1 MLNSKT
7 LHEVLQYSANA
18 FANNPFVAFVGE
30 KPLTFSD
37 FSLRVKDVQDIL
49 VSRGVSYQDKVV
61 VLGQNSPSWT
71 IAYISVVDMGA
82 VAVPLLPDF
91 SSEEIANCINH
102 SDART
107 AFISE
112 RLMEKIDIS
121 LLQNIDT
128 IISLDDFGILYQR
141 QDSFEQGLIT
151 IPQPEDLAVII
162 YTSGTT
168 GFSKGVMLSH
178 SNLASQ
184 LVQVHYIHTIREED
198 VYLSLLP
205 LSHTLENSLCLLTA
219 LMHGASIYFH
229 NKLPIAKTF
238 MESVKIVR
246 PTTMLSVPLLIE
258 KAYKTVIKPELEK
271 TTLRRILLTSY
282 LFKRI
287 MYRKAAKKLYEAF
300 GGRLRFFG
308 IGGAKLDGETE
319 LFLRLGR
326 HFPYAIGYG
335 LTETAP
341 LIIGANPKQV
351 SWQTIGFPLI
361 NVDIK
366 LGDINPQT
374 GEGEILAKG
383 PNIMRGYYKEPEL
396 TESAFTEDG
405 YFRSGDL
412 AIFKNRRYEIKGRLK
427 NVIIGASGE
436 NIYPEEIEMVIKQ
449 NNLVLES
456 VVVERNGKL
465 IAMVEF
471 NPEEL
476 EKRIGYLRKD
486 TQKLIDNLRE
496 ELLVYAN
503 QRLNRF
509 SKLSVVVEVKK
520 GFEKTA
526 TLKIKRHIY
535 K

>member
-7 LHEVLQYSANA
+7 LHEVLNYSIKA
-18 FANNPFVAFVGE
+18 FANNPFLAFVGE
-30 KPLTFSD
+30 KPYTFSE
-37 FSLRVKDVQDIL
+37 FYEKLLIKQDIL
-49 VSRGVSYQDKVV
+49 INQGIGYQDKAV
-61 VLGQNSPSWT
+61 VLGENSPAWAE
-71 IAYISVVDMGA
+71 AYLAIVDMGA
-82 VAVPLLPDF
+82 IAVPLLPEF
-91 SSEEIANCINH
+91 TPEEITTCINH
-102 SDART
+102 SDSKLVFVSKRY
-107 AFISE
+107 E
-112 RLMEKIDIS
+112 DKIILKDLKNIETVVS
-121 LLQNIDT
+121 LEDN
-128 IISLDDFGILYQR
+128 SILF
-141 QDSFEQGLIT
+141 SKEINNKGVKT
-151 IPQPEDLAVII
+151 IPSPEDLAVII

-168 GFSKGVMLSH
+168 GYSKGVMLTH
-178 SNLASQ
+178 SNLAAQ
-184 LVQVHYIHTIREED
+184 LVQVHHIHTLQEDD

-219 LMHGASIYFH
+219 LMHGSTVYFH
-229 NKLPIAKTF
+229 NKLPVAKTF

-271 TTLRRILLTSY
+271 TALRRIMLTSY
-282 LFKRI
+282 VFKRI

-351 SWQTIGFPLI
+351 SWQTIGYPL
-361 NVDIK
+361 VDVDVR

-374 GEGEILAKG
+374 MEGEIQVKG
-383 PNIMRGYYKEPEL
+383 PNVMKGYYKEEEL
-396 TESAFTEDG
+396 TAMAFTPDG
-405 YFRSGDL
+405 YLRTGDL
-412 AIFKNRRYEIKGRLK
+412 AIEKDGRYEIKGRIK
-427 NVIIGASGE
+427 NVIVGASGE
-436 NIYPEEIEMVIKQ
+436 NIYPEEIEMIVNQ
-449 NNLVLES
+449 NKLVLES
-456 VVVERNGKL
+456 IVVERKGKL
-465 IAMVEF
+465 IAMVQF
-471 NPEEL
+471 NEEEL
-476 EKRIGYLRKD
+476 MKRIDLLKHD
-486 TQKLIDNLRE
+486 AQKRIEIISE
-496 ELLVYAN
+496 ELLNSAN

-509 SKLSVVVEVKK
+509 SRLSLVVEAKK

-526 TLKIKRHIY
+526 TLKIKRHLY